1 MRQVLWRTDFTIPGD
16 TGIGEKCVDLNFL
29 AT

>member
-1 MRQVLWRTDFTIPGD
+1 LWRTDFTIPGD